1 MRSST
6 TKLALLLSA
15 SLIVVSGC
23 SKAPDQASAP
33 PREAVA
39 ASDAATSTTEKTAQ
53 REVVVDPAAKGA
65 PAAATADDKSP
76 GITNDVAPGVAFAY
90 RYAFTLPAKAISDM
104 QRQHSDACRKLGSS
118 QCRVTGMSYEQ
129 PKEGEVTAR
138 LDFLLAPDIAQEFGS
153 DAVGLV
159 ERADGSLAQ
168 ATVNGENAGAE
179 IELSQHNSAGLQAEL
194 ARLEARLK
202 APGLSTDERGD
213 LNQRIDALHQQL
225 GGEKQLRQQKEAA
238 IATTP
243 VSFEYS
249 NAGLF
254 NAGSNP
260 FGTAA
265 EASLGS
271 MSKMLAFV
279 VTLVG
284 ILLPWALLVGLIA
297 LLIRQRAM
305 KQNLTRLTADAPLA
319 VAADPAAQ

>member
-6 TKLALLLSA
+6 TKLALLLST
-15 SLIVVSGC
+15 SLVLASGC
-23 SKAPDQASAP
+23 SKNPDQASAP
-33 PREAVA
+33 A
-39 ASDAATSTTEKTAQ
+39 AATEAADSSAGTTAS
-53 REVVVDPAAKGA
+53 REVGVDPAAKVA
-65 PAAATADDKSP
+65 PAAATADEKSP
-76 GITNDVAPGVAFAY
+76 GIAGDVAPGVAFAY
-90 RYAFTLPAKAISDM
+90 RYAFTLPAKAISDI
-104 QRQHSDACRKLGSS
+104 QRQHSDACRKLGPT

-138 LDFLLAPDIAQEFGS
+138 LDFLLAPDIAQQFGS

-159 ERADGSLAQ
+159 EKADGSLAQ
-168 ATVNGENAGAE
+168 ATVSGENAGAE
-179 IELSQHNSAGLQAEL
+179 IALSQHTSAGLQAEL
-194 ARLEARLK
+194 ARLEARLR
-202 APGLSTDERGD
+202 APGLSPDERGE
-213 LNQRIDALHQQL
+213 LNQRIDVLHQQL

-249 NAGLF
+249 NTGLF
-254 NAGSNP
+254 NAGGNP

-265 EASLGS
+265 AASLGS

-279 VTLVG
+279 ATLVG

-305 KQNLTRLTADAPLA
+305 KQKLTQLTADAPPA